1 MAAKE
6 VPLADTCITEH
17 VLGLAPGRGGQPA
30 IVDDASGAVITYSK
44 LATTVRAAAAGL
56 ARRGMRPGDV
66 AGVHV
71 ASAASFALASLA
83 IRAAGGAP
91 APISQGACPVATG
104 MLLAGCDAR
113 ILITDTCLVSVS
125 LEIAGRSRVRQLIC
139 FGEGSE
145 TTRFDSLLGTQTM
158 RPRSAGADD
167 VAIVVAAPRPDGE
180 PELVRVTHREV
191 AGQLRRLAPEAK
203 LAACD
208 IVVIGPPYGDGRGY
222 SAALD
227 LALAGG
233 ATIVGAPSDRTE
245 DLLTVARSRRGTVAF
260 VPPGTRVPDGSVRLI
275 TVS

>member
-1 MAAKE
+1 
-6 VPLADTCITEH
+6 
-17 VLGLAPGRGGQPA
+17 
-30 IVDDASGAVITYSK
+30 
-44 LATTVRAAAAGL
+44 
-56 ARRGMRPGDV
+56 
-66 AGVHV
+66 
-71 ASAASFALASLA
+71 
-83 IRAAGGAP
+83 
-91 APISQGACPVATG
+91 
-104 MLLAGCDAR
+104 
-113 ILITDTCLVSVS
+113 VSVS